1 MFQWHLFLTYAV
13 VTAATPGP
21 NNILSMSNGSRKGFW
36 GALPFN
42 LGIWCGFSLV
52 MALCAVFCSL
62 LSAFLPRV
70 RPFMLAAGAA

>member
-21 NNILSMSNGSRKGFW
+21 NNILSMSNGSRKGFR

-42 LGIWCGFSLV
+42 LKWERSHV
-52 MALCAVFCSL
+52 VVWA
-62 LSAFLPRV
+62 
-70 RPFMLAAGAA
+70 